1 MDDNFLKEIQ
11 DSFLNEAI
19 DNLAQSEE
27 LFLAL
32 EKKNKDKLTTLLQ
45 IKRMLHN
52 FKGSAKAVGFDDLST
67 FCHAVE
73 NLIIAVSSEDI
84 ILDSDV
90 IDLLLQSNDLLKND
104 LRKLLQDKST
114 ALNYDEIE
122 QKIQKT
128 IDRLLNGASASVSA
142 TDVAT
147 EVSSAVVAAVSTVDS
162 DETQTV
168 FDGTDADSQVV
179 HKLKTNSRSRA
190 KNEKKGATST
200 TASASVDDSI
210 RIPMK
215 RLEDLFNAFGE
226 QVIHL
231 SALDHLREDLMGN
244 EEEIVRSIFS
254 LKKITYDLQQ
264 FTLNLRMVGVKG
276 LFGKLERAIR
286 DVAKSTNKK
295 VDCELIGIDKEL
307 DKIIVD
313 QISDAFIHM
322 ARNAVD
328 HGLETPEERAQASK
342 PETGKIYIRAFREA
356 GNFVFEIEDD
366 GRGLDPVKI
375 RNKAVQSG
383 LVTADQQL
391 SEKEIFDFLFESGFS
406 TKEQVT
412 EISGRG
418 VGMNVVKETI
428 QSLGGSYEIKSAVGK
443 GTNFI
448 IKLPLSLSLFNGLSV
463 TIHDNKFI
471 IPSAQVLEIVNSEN
485 LQIRKTNS
493 NNLVVQ
499 VRDQIYPLIDLRPIL
514 GSKASIQNNEE
525 SKKDMIILSK
535 IDDQIFCFR
544 IQKVLGIIR
553 VVQKPLSPE
562 MTTCPGAVG
571 VSILGDG
578 NPVLILDLRV
588 IKSELY
594 HEVHGEVSA

>member
-32 EKKNKDKLTTLLQ
+32 EKKNRDKLTTLLQ

-84 ILDSDV
+84 VLDSDV
-90 IDLLLQSNDLLKND
+90 IDILLHSNDILKND
-104 LRKLLQDKST
+104 LQKLLQDKTT
-114 ALNYDEIE
+114 ALNYKEIE
-122 QKIQKT
+122 AKIEST
-128 IDRLLNGASASVSA
+128 IDRLLNGTSSASTQPTTTAASPLESVG
-142 TDVAT
+142 TEEVASQNQQD
-147 EVSSAVVAAVSTVDS
+147 EAQAAIENVNESSNVVR
-162 DETQTV
+162 
-168 FDGTDADSQVV
+168 
-179 HKLKTNSRSRA
+179 KLRSNSRA
-190 KNEKKGATST
+190 KVVGKKSST
-200 TASASVDDSI
+200 VAAAPVDDSI

-231 SALDHLREDLMGN
+231 SSLDHLREDLVRN
-244 EEEIVRSIFS
+244 EEEILRSIFS
-254 LKKITYDLQQ
+254 LKKITFDLQQ
-264 FTLNLRMVGVKG
+264 FTLNLRMVGVRG

-286 DVAKSTNKK
+286 DVAKLTNKK

-307 DKIIVD
+307 DKVIVD

-328 HGLETPEERAQASK
+328 HGLETPEERLQASK

-383 LVTADQQL
+383 LITADQQL
-391 SEKEIFDFLFESGFS
+391 SEKEIFDLLFESGFS

-428 QSLGGSYEIKSAVGK
+428 QTLGGNYEIKSVVGK

-471 IPSAQVLEIVNSEN
+471 IPSGQVLEIVNSED

-499 VRDQIYPLIDLRPIL
+499 VRDQIYPLFDLRPIL
-514 GSKASIQNNEE
+514 GDKKAVQNNEQ

-578 NPVLILDLRV
+578 NPVLILDLR
-588 IKSELY
+588 ILKSELY
-594 HEVHGEVSA
+594 HEIRGEVSA